1 MHLFIFVIM
10 TNDLITLIANLALTL
25 SFVVAL
31 IFGIAQVKAASR
43 DRRERLTLETLRNFQ
58 THEFAELMLYITA
71 SNLPSTRKEM
81 LALPEREQVFLI
93 QFAQEM
99 ESLGIL
105 VAEKFINIDLVDKTL
120 GSLVTTSWEKYKT
133 MFLDIRENAPD
144 PFLGEYFQWLAEQ
157 IDERMKL
164 NPRKPFHKT
173 GLDVAKK

>member
-1 MHLFIFVIM
+1 M

-43 DRRERLTLETLRNFQ
+43 DRRERLTLEALRNFQ
-58 THEFAELMLYITA
+58 THKFAEFMLYIT
-71 SNLPSTRKEM
+71 STKMPLTRKEM
-81 LALPEREQVFLI
+81 LALPQNEQVFII

-120 GSLVTTSWEKYKT
+120 GSLLIKLPGKNIKQC
-133 MFLDIRENAPD
+133 FLIFVRKRRIL
-144 PFLGEYFQWLAEQ
+144 FLVNIFNGWLN
-157 IDERMKL
+157 KL
-164 NPRKPFHKT
+164 MN
-173 GLDVAKK
+173 V